1 MVARASVGAVPVLA
15 FDGSG
20 GYPGR
25 IKRYLAP
32 LFGQIRRRVPWQRI
46 ADRHAEPTYPVQTLI
61 DAVAQMTRS
70 RQRDVLEASV
80 VGMLADAIYPD
91 TLRLFRL
98 VPVGNRMVVHCRA
111 EALGRE
117 PVRLN
122 PLPPRAGALPPV
134 ELFPWVADWL
144 RGAAAEPI
152 EYARPAG
159 CCYLFP
165 ISDGLQACGWVEMEH
180 PRTLGDAERQLV
192 AGLLAIFANHLSVIE
207 YGERDAL
214 TGLANRKTFEDAFQ
228 QALRALPDRAG
239 GSPEA
244 PDTGCWLG
252 IVDVDHFKQ
261 VNDRLGHL
269 YGDEVLVL
277 LARHMRD
284 SFRLSDRLFR
294 LGGEEF
300 AVLLERTEARHAG
313 PVFDRFRARVAAHRF
328 PQIGRVTVSIGYT
341 RIDAGDVCTRAFD
354 RADAALYHAKHQGRN
369 RICSWDTLA
378 QAGVLSHRAEN
389 GEVELF

>member
-261 VNDRLGHL
+261 VNDTYGHRA
-269 YGDEVLVL
+269 GDLVL
-277 LARHMRD
+277 AAVGATLAATSREGEMAARY
-284 SFRLSDRLFR
+284 
-294 LGGEEF
+294 GGEEF
-300 AVLLERTEARHAG
+300 VLIMPIVESAEALAAAAERFRREIAAQQIDVDGLILNVTASIGAIAATSFASQDAATALTEAADRLLYQAKHGGRNTTRTEFVG
-313 PVFDRFRARVAAHRF
+313 PSV
-328 PQIGRVTVSIGYT
+328 G
-341 RIDAGDVCTRAFD
+341 
-354 RADAALYHAKHQGRN
+354 
-369 RICSWDTLA
+369 
-378 QAGVLSHRAEN
+378 
-389 GEVELF
+389 